1 MAPQKPKSDQKP
13 GGKLHRLSVAIKKE
27 IVEKH
32 YKGVRVKDLAK
43 QYGLAKSTISTYL
56 KHKDKIKDADVAKGM
71 VGITAINRPQVLEK
85 VEQLL
90 MVWITDMQ
98 LKVTNTLLQNRHFLV
113 LGGGLEPIII
123 SSIGI
128 HVF

>member
-13 GGKLHRLSVAIKKE
+13 GRKLHRLSVAVKKE

-43 QYGLAKSTISTYL
+43 EYGLAKSTISTYL

-98 LKVTNTLLQNRHFLV
+98 LKGDT
-113 LGGGLEPIII
+113 I
-123 SSIGI
+123 SETAIC
-128 HVF
+128 VKARKLY